1 MKQVNEIFDSGPDFL
16 LSALKAVGEPTRLRL
31 VLLTAQ
37 AELTVTELTQILRQ
51 SQPRISRHLKLLCDA
66 GLLERFRE
74 GTWVFYRAVNY
85 GPVAELSAGI
95 LSFVSGARWFRS
107 DLERLKKTK
116 MLRAK
121 VAEDYFKANA
131 SRWDE
136 IRSLHVPELE
146 VESEL
151 IEIISKLNLDKF
163 LDIGTGTGRILE
175 IISQHIN
182 QGWGVDLSRE
192 MLAIARSTLEKSEIK
207 NCSLRLADMYSL
219 PFAENSIHA
228 VTFHQVLH
236 FAVEPQEAI
245 QEAARV
251 LLPGGK
257 MIIVDFLTHQL
268 EYLRIKHAH
277 VRLGVSDNEIKTWLT
292 ASNLRINLEKIFPEK
307 QLTVKI
313 WCAEKKFN

>member
-1 MKQVNEIFDSGPDFL
+1 MKQVNEIFDSGPDYL

-95 LSFVSGARWFRS
+95 LSFVSGANWFRS

-116 MLRAK
+116 MLRAQ
-121 VAEDYFKANA
+121 VAEDYFEANA

-151 IEIISKLNLDKF
+151 IEIISKFNFDKF

-175 IISQHIN
+175 IISRHIN

-207 NCSLRLADMYSL
+207 NCYLRLADMYSL
-219 PFAENSIHA
+219 PFADDSIDA

-257 MIIVDFLTHQL
+257 MVIVDFLTHQL

-277 VRLGVSDNEIKTWLT
+277 VRLGVSDYEIKTWLT
-292 ASNLRINLEKIFPEK
+292 DSNLTINLEKILPEK

-313 WCAEKKFN
+313 WCAEKN